1 MVRATRT
8 LIAALATVLPALG
21 QTAAIRG
28 QVTDESGAVIPSA
41 KVTLTGPSGS
51 TRSTASSADGAYS
64 FTRLAAGDYTV
75 QASAPDLALPQ
86 PANVGLTSGV
96 ETLNLQLRVVMASQQ
111 VAVEEHAGPAVATD
125 AASNASA
132 LVLHGENL
140 QALSDSP
147 EDLQADL
154 QALAGPSAGP
164 NGGAIFVDGF
174 SGGQLPSKDSIREI
188 RINQN
193 PFSPEYDKLGFGRV
207 EIFTKPGT
215 TSFAAQASTT
225 SATASGILAILSRS
239 TRRRS
244 CRRNTAAI

>member
-1 MVRATRT
+1 GVQ
-8 LIAALATVLPALG
+8 TV
-21 QTAAIRG
+21 
-28 QVTDESGAVIPSA
+28 
-41 KVTLTGPSGS
+41 
-51 TRSTASSADGAYS
+51 
-64 FTRLAAGDYTV
+64 
-75 QASAPDLALPQ
+75 
-86 PANVGLTSGV
+86 
-96 ETLNLQLRVVMASQQ
+96 NLQLKVVMASQHI
-111 VAVEEHAGPAVATD
+111 AVEEHAGPAVATD

-132 LVLHGENL
+132 LVIQGENL

-215 TSFAAQASTT
+215 DKFRGTGFYNFGDAFWNSRDPFAQRKAPFLLKEYGGNLSGPLGRRASFFLDVQRHAIDNGDIVNGITLDAQTLRIIEPYT
-225 SATASGILAILSRS
+225 
-239 TRRRS
+239 
-244 CRRNTAAI
+244 